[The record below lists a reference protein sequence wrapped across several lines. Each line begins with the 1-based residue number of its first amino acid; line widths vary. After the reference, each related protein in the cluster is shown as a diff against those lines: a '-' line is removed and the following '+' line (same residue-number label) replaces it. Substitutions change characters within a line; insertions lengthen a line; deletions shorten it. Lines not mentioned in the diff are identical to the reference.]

1 MRELIAERISLRRK
15 LLGYSQVT
23 LGGLIGV
30 SQASI
35 QRLESGETQH
45 ARNVLRLA
53 AALQTT
59 PEYLTGETDDP
70 ASERLSESRLP
81 YGGPPTEHGD
91 TVEVAVSDVT
101 YGMGGAFVDDGA
113 SETTIERFPRSFI
126 RQFTKGPVAGLYFAT
141 GIGDS
146 MQPTIHHNDL
156 VLIDRSK
163 NALRVSDQ
171 LWALSAGAI
180 AMIKRVRVMP
190 DGSVLLVSDNA
201 DVSDYPVGEDE
212 LHLIGRVVAV
222 VKRL

>member
-1 MRELIAERISLRRK
+1 MRELIAERISQRRK

-35 QRLESGETQH
+35 QRLEAGETQH

-53 AALQTT
+53 SALKTT
-59 PEYLTGETDDP
+59 PEYLTGETDSP
-70 ASERLSESRLP
+70 EGERLSDSRLP
-81 YGGPPTEHGD
+81 YGAPPTEHSD

-101 YGMGGAFVDDGA
+101 YGMGGAYVDDGA

-126 RQFTKGPVAGLYFAT
+126 RQFTKGPFSRLYFAT

-156 VLIDRSK
+156 VLIDRSQEM
-163 NALRVSDQ
+163 LRVSDQ
-171 LWALSAGAI
+171 LWALSAGTI
-180 AMIKRVRVMP
+180 GMIKRVRVLP
-190 DGSVLLVSDNA
+190 DGSTLLVSDNP
-201 DVSDYPVGEDE
+201 DVSDYPVGQDE